1 MKQIVE
7 VEGVLVVPLCLS
19 ERREWTLTGHRRP
32 KFAVMH
38 NTVPMNGGRGVTL
51 SLREYMRR
59 REFITLVGSAAAA
72 WPLTARAQQLGKVPL
87 VGVLMPFAAGDEEAE
102 QRRNALQKGL
112 EAYGWTN
119 GQNIRIEFRWVGS
132 DRDRI
137 RNAAIELVGLKP
149 DVILANATPI
159 LTAIRQETRTI
170 PIVFVQVID
179 PVSRGFVKSLAQPG
193 GNITGFT
200 NFEFPMGGKWVE
212 VLKEVAPRITSIAVV
227 FNPDTAPYGEPFFQ
241 QITTSASPLSIEAI
255 EARVRNVVEM
265 EKAVAGV
272 AAKTNGSV
280 IVLPDIFTTVHRD
293 SIIALADRHRLP
305 GVYPFRYFATQGGL
319 VSYGVDA
326 EDLFRRSASYVDR
339 ILKGEKPAHLPVQA
353 PTKYQLV
360 INLKT
365 ARALG
370 LTVPDTV
377 LARAD
382 EVIE

>member
-137 RNAAIELVGLKP
+137 RNVTSSYLVRRAPIKGGRTVAFD
-149 DVILANATPI
+149 DVMDALRALDACAT
-159 LTAIRQETRTI
+159 ETSNRYRRVVRKRRI
-170 PIVFVQVID
+170 F
-179 PVSRGFVKSLAQPG
+179 SRGSDESGHSQP
-193 GNITGFT
+193 
-200 NFEFPMGGKWVE
+200 
-212 VLKEVAPRITSIAVV
+212 L
-227 FNPDTAPYGEPFFQ
+227 Q
-241 QITTSASPLSIEAI
+241 
-255 EARVRNVVEM
+255 
-265 EKAVAGV
+265 
-272 AAKTNGSV
+272 
-280 IVLPDIFTTVHRD
+280 
-293 SIIALADRHRLP
+293 
-305 GVYPFRYFATQGGL
+305 
-319 VSYGVDA
+319 
-326 EDLFRRSASYVDR
+326 
-339 ILKGEKPAHLPVQA
+339 
-353 PTKYQLV
+353 
-360 INLKT
+360 
-365 ARALG
+365 
-370 LTVPDTV
+370 
-377 LARAD
+377 
-382 EVIE
+382 